1 MPVVSSAAT
10 IAIVI
15 FLFVV
20 VVVIVVAIIVV
31 AVVVVAIVVVAIVV
45 VVAIIVVA
53 IVVGVIIL
61 VSSRLYLTAGGF
73 EVAIPTIPFQ
83 RFSAA
88 DGRKETLVGLFC
100 IKMKQLA

>member
-15 FLFVV
+15 VVFVV

-31 AVVVVAIVVVAIVV
+31 AIIVVAVV
-45 VVAIIVVA
+45 VVA

-73 EVAIPTIPFQ
+73 EVAIPTIPVQ

-88 DGRKETLVGLFC
+88 D
-100 IKMKQLA
+100 

>member
-15 FLFVV
+15 ILFVV
-20 VVVIVVAIIVV
+20 VIAVV
-31 AVVVVAIVVVAIVV
+31 AVAVVAIV
-45 VVAIIVVA
+45 VVA

-88 DGRKETLVGLFC
+88 DGRKETLVGLFR

>member
-15 FLFVV
+15 FLFVH
-20 VVVIVVAIIVV
+20 VVVIVVT
-31 AVVVVAIVVVAIVV
+31 VVVVAIVVVAM
-45 VVAIIVVA
+45 
-53 IVVGVIIL
+53 VVGVIIL

-83 RFSAA
+83 RYSAA
-88 DGRKETLVGLFC
+88 DGRKETLVGLFR

>member
-20 VVVIVVAIIVV
+20 V

-45 VVAIIVVA
+45 VA
-53 IVVGVIIL
+53 IVVGVVIIL

-88 DGRKETLVGLFC
+88 DGRKETLVGLFVS
-100 IKMKQLA
+100 K